1 MFGRVIANRY
11 RLTNR
16 LGVGGMGSVWRAE
29 HLTLGSQVAIKLI
42 DELIASN
49 AEIRE
54 RFERE
59 AKAAASLRSPHVV
72 QVLDYGVD
80 EGTPYIAMELLEGE
94 SLDDRLTRE
103 VKLSPRDTLRII
115 TDVARAVGKAHE
127 AGITHRD
134 LKPANIFL
142 VKNDDAE
149 MAKVLDFGVAKQS
162 ATAGRAT
169 QTGAMIGTP
178 AYMSP
183 EQAQGTKSVDP
194 RTDLWALGAI
204 TFECLCGRLVF
215 TSEAM
220 GELIL
225 HICTK
230 PLPIP
235 SQEADLPEAFDAWF
249 ARALERDPDARFQSA
264 RELIDGLRAALA
276 DLPSGDNASGAPSA
290 RVHTPESRRMTP
302 AQSERAGLDATFAHS
317 GPAAG
322 PTGASERSKTVGSF
336 TSSGAIPTYR
346 PSRLGLGLAIGALVV
361 GAGAFL
367 ASRSPSD
374 ATPSAAL
381 KLDQAKEESAASSAI
396 ALTAAALP
404 PTALTPTALP
414 PTALPPSLPSAATD
428 SASAVATSEASAAAG
443 TPSAAPPPRWQPTTP
458 PATFRPAG
466 APPAPM
472 SPKPAPPPAT
482 PAGSD
487 DRVGF

>member
-276 DLPSGDNASGAPSA
+276 DLPSGDNA
-290 RVHTPESRRMTP
+290 
-302 AQSERAGLDATFAHS
+302 ERAGPHPGEPTHDA
-317 GPAAG
+317 
-322 PTGASERSKTVGSF
+322 GAERT
-336 TSSGAIPTYR
+336 SGARRHVR
-346 PSRLGLGLAIGALVV
+346 PLGSRRGADGRQRALEDGRVVHVLGSDPDVPPLTPGARPRD
-361 GAGAFL
+361 
-367 ASRSPSD
+367 RSPRRRRRRIPRVALPLGCHPERRAEARPGEGGIRGVERDCPDGRCS
-374 ATPSAAL
+374 ATDCPDTDCSATDCSATVAAL
-381 KLDQAKEESAASSAI
+381 RRDGQRERRRDERGLRGRRHAFRGAATTLATDHPTRDVSARRGAACPHVAEARAAASD
-396 ALTAAALP
+396 T
-404 PTALTPTALP
+404 
-414 PTALPPSLPSAATD
+414 
-428 SASAVATSEASAAAG
+428 G
-443 TPSAAPPPRWQPTTP
+443 RQ
-458 PATFRPAG
+458 
-466 APPAPM
+466 
-472 SPKPAPPPAT
+472 
-482 PAGSD
+482 
-487 DRVGF
+487 